1 MNLLKNEAVAM
12 LEIIGGEHVEI
23 KKTVQL
29 VKEHLHG
36 CINAQLET

>member
-12 LEIIGGEHVEI
+12 LEIIGGENVEI
-23 KKTVQL
+23 NKTVQL

-36 CINAQLET
+36 CINAQIET